1 MAVSK
6 VVYAGNTLI
15 DLTGDTVAADKLLS
29 GYTAHDAAGNAI
41 TGTATA
47 GGGGLPAEIVAG
59 DTPVMMDG
67 RVVTATSS
75 SWAETAMTIT
85 IPKAGTYRF
94 KWIMGDSYS
103 GYTRATRLYKNG
115 VAAGTE
121 HSYNAHGDVY
131 CTDDIECAAG
141 DVMTMY
147 IKGYRNFGSYYGTA
161 GNLVACIDWDNGF

>member
-1 MAVSK
+1 MSQ
-6 VVYAGNTLI
+6 YIIQEETLTNI
-15 DLTGDTVAADKLLS
+15 A
-29 GYTAHDAAGNAI
+29 NAI
-41 TGTATA
+41 REKTGSTAAMTPSGMA
-47 GGGGLPAEIVAG
+47 ALINGIETGGGAPSTITAG
-59 DTPVMMDG
+59 DTPVLMDG

-75 SWAETAMTIT
+75 SWEETAMAIT

-121 HSYNAHGDVY
+121 HSASDHGDIN

-147 IKGYRNFGSYYGTA
+147 IKGYRNFGKYYGTA
-161 GNLVACIDWDNGF
+161 GNLVVCIDWDNGF